1 MVKAVWLRAFFFL
14 FLLCAVTGP
23 VWIFVGRQQAWE
35 TFCGGLLL
43 YLLYHLWF
51 LAKLMRW
58 LRGPLDARVPA
69 GWGIWE
75 VAFAGLHRR
84 VRIRLEQQHS
94 LARALERF
102 RLAGEALPDGVVV
115 FNRHRQIDGLN
126 AQAAAHFNLNPATD
140 RGQPVTNLIRQP
152 EMVSYLS
159 AGQFDEPLLLQN
171 DLHKGQTLQIQVI
184 PYGDDQNLLISRDIS
199 QLERLE
205 NMRRDFVAN
214 VSHELKTPLT
224 VVSGFVEMLVDDFDA
239 YPREDALHYLRLVQ
253 EQSGRMQHL
262 IDDLLTLSALETGS
276 LTPLDERVEVPALL
290 ASIQQ
295 EAQALSAGR
304 HQISLVCDGPPVLLG
319 CANELRSA
327 FGNLASN
334 AVRYTPDGGG
344 VELIWQRTA
353 DGAAFT
359 VADSGIG
366 IAPQHIPR
374 LTERF
379 YRVDRSRSRE
389 TGGTG
394 LGLAIVKHVLTRHQG
409 RLEVESEAGKGSR
422 FSACFPALR
431 IPD

>member
-214 VSHELKTPLT
+214 VSHE
-224 VVSGFVEMLVDDFDA
+224 
-239 YPREDALHYLRLVQ
+239 
-253 EQSGRMQHL
+253 
-262 IDDLLTLSALETGS
+262 
-276 LTPLDERVEVPALL
+276 
-290 ASIQQ
+290 
-295 EAQALSAGR
+295 
-304 HQISLVCDGPPVLLG
+304 
-319 CANELRSA
+319 
-327 FGNLASN
+327 
-334 AVRYTPDGGG
+334 
-344 VELIWQRTA
+344 
-353 DGAAFT
+353 
-359 VADSGIG
+359 
-366 IAPQHIPR
+366 
-374 LTERF
+374 
-379 YRVDRSRSRE
+379 
-389 TGGTG
+389 
-394 LGLAIVKHVLTRHQG
+394 
-409 RLEVESEAGKGSR
+409 
-422 FSACFPALR
+422 
-431 IPD
+431 